1 MNGNR
6 TSKQVGLIK
15 EENYVD
21 GSQPLMMM
29 MMMMMTTIKDLS
41 RVLEADK
48 TDQLSNTTELR

>member
-29 MMMMMTTIKDLS
+29 MMMTTIKDLS